1 MGALRKTDTEKGHP
15 TQSVG
20 VSPAT
25 DGPTVAGKCAPE
37 PAALAAAA
45 DRGFDAVELYL
56 ERDHLDALEETVEVV
71 GGAAVSAASVHT
83 PHVTPEEHEYYEL
96 TDRLAVELD
105 AYLVLHSK
113 YVMHV
118 FAPDVEAIGFDAAHG
133 HENNT
138 GASVMH
144 LEEMIL
150 ARENDL
156 VLDTAHLYTAEREYQ
171 DALEYLLSTYPDQIG
186 LIHLTDG
193 TRRNDGIPFGDGEI
207 DLAATVAAI
216 RESAFDGPIV
226 LEVSQDTQADALA
239 VFEDYWAD

>member
-1 MGALRKTDTEKGHP
+1 MGAVSRIDSPKVHP
-15 TQSVG
+15 TQSLG

-25 DGPTVAGKCAPE
+25 DGPTVAGKCEPE

-56 ERDHLDALEETVEVV
+56 ERDHLDALEETVRTVED
-71 GGAAVSAASVHT
+71 AAVSAVSVHT
-83 PHVTPEEHEYYEL
+83 PHVTPEEREYYEL

-118 FAPDVEAIGFDAAHG
+118 FAPDVAAIGFSAPNG

-150 ARENDL
+150 ARDNDL
-156 VLDTAHLYTAEREYQ
+156 VLDTAHLYTAEREYL

-186 LIHLTDG
+186 LIHLTDS
-193 TRRNDGIPFGDGEI
+193 TRRNDGLAFGDGEI
-207 DLAATVAAI
+207 DLAATVETI
-216 RESAFDGPIV
+216 RDSAFDGPIV
-226 LEVSQDTQADALA
+226 LEVMPESQAAARDA
-239 VFEDYWAD
+239 FERYWTE

>member
-1 MGALRKTDTEKGHP
+1 MGTLIENDSGKVHP
-15 TQSVG
+15 AQSPG

-25 DGPTVAGKCAPE
+25 DGPTVAGKCEPE
-37 PAALAAAA
+37 AEVLQAAA

-56 ERDHLDALEETVEVV
+56 ERQHLDALDETVETVRD
-71 GGAAVSAASVHT
+71 AAVSAASVHT

-150 ARENDL
+150 ARDNDL
-156 VLDTAHLYTAEREYQ
+156 VLDTAHLYTAERQYHE
-171 DALEYLLSTYPDQIG
+171 ALKYLLSTYPDQIG
-186 LIHLTDG
+186 LIHLTDS
-193 TRRNDGIPFGDGEI
+193 TRRNDGLPFGDGEI
-207 DLAATVAAI
+207 DLAATVGAI
-216 RESAFDGPIV
+216 RDSAFDGPIV
-226 LEVSQDTQADALA
+226 LEVMPDAQMA
-239 VFEDYWAD
+239 AREAFEQYWTR

>member
-56 ERDHLDALEETVEVV
+56 ERQHLDALEETVQVV
-71 GGAAVSAASVHT
+71 EDAAVSAASVHT

-118 FAPDVEAIGFDAAHG
+118 FAPEVEAIGFDAAHG

-150 ARENDL
+150 ARDNGL
-156 VLDTAHLYTAEREYQ
+156 VLDTAHLYTAEREYH
-171 DALEYLLSTYPDQIG
+171 DALAYLLSTYPDQIG
-186 LIHLTDG
+186 LIHLTDS
-193 TRRNDGIPFGDGEI
+193 TRRDDGLPFGDGEI
-207 DLAATVAAI
+207 DLEATVRAI
-216 RESAFDGPIV
+216 RDSAFDGPIV
-226 LEVSQDTQADALA
+226 LEVSQDAQADALA

>member
-1 MGALRKTDTEKGHP
+1 M
-15 TQSVG
+15 
-20 VSPAT
+20 SPPT
-25 DGPTVAGKCAPE
+25 DGPTVAGKCEPE
-37 PAALAAAA
+37 ADALRTAA

-56 ERDHLDALEETVEVV
+56 ERQHLDALEETVEVV
-71 GGAAVSAASVHT
+71 EDAAVSAASVHT

-96 TDRLAVELD
+96 TDRLAVELE

-118 FAPDVEAIGFDAAHG
+118 FAPEMEAIGFDAAHG

-150 ARENDL
+150 ARDNDL
-156 VLDTAHLYTAEREYQ
+156 VLDTAHLYTAEREYH

-186 LIHLTDG
+186 LIHLTDS
-193 TRRNDGIPFGDGEI
+193 TRRDDGLPFGDGEI
-207 DLAATVAAI
+207 DLAATVETI
-216 RESAFDGPIV
+216 RKSDFDGPIV
-226 LEVSQDTQADALA
+226 LEVMPEAQTAARHA
-239 VFEDYWAD
+239 FERYWTA